1 MPREV
6 RVQVNHSDLHADSTS
21 LAAAIRLLTGDP
33 ELVIVDFRV
42 LRLIMGDLAGL
53 IVLDSVSDP
62 EFHGL
67 TVPVPGFDRSE
78 PDESFAWDDESPC
91 E

>member
-1 MPREV
+1 MRSLPREV
-6 RVQVNHSDLHADSTS
+6 HVQVTDPLSITE
-21 LAAAIRLLTGDP
+21 AIRILTGDP

-42 LRLIMGDLAGL
+42 LRLLMGDLAGL
-53 IVLDSVSDP
+53 IVLDRVSDP

-67 TVPVPGFDRSE
+67 APQRGGPGQ
-78 PDESFAWDDESPC
+78 ESFAWDDESPC

>member
-1 MPREV
+1 M
-6 RVQVNHSDLHADSTS
+6 QVTDPLSITE
-21 LAAAIRLLTGDP
+21 AIRLLTGDP

-42 LRLIMGDLAGL
+42 LRLLMGDLAGL
-53 IVLDSVSDP
+53 IVLDRVSDP

-67 TVPVPGFDRSE
+67 NAALADFERSE
-78 PDESFAWDDESPC
+78 TDEPLAWDDESPC